1 MTQAVTVAIR
11 DANGNV
17 VTSDT
22 SIVTL
27 TLSSGTFAGGGNTAT
42 ASAVNG
48 VDTFG
53 GLVVNTAGSYTL
65 AASDGTLTGAISS
78 SFTVTAGTSIFID
91 FNSGASSFTA
101 NLTVHNNGGA
111 NNTSL
116 AWGAGFGVQDQ
127 PGPAAGGGLQ
137 SRGRI
142 ALAPTPIHPPATANL
157 CDGAGHTIAGY
168 APPAAS

>member
-65 AASDGTLTGAISS
+65 AASDGTLTGATSTSS
-78 SFTVTAGTSIFID
+78 TAPAAPSIFPTS
-91 FNSGASSFTA
+91 NSRPT
-101 NLTVHNNGGA
+101 
-111 NNTSL
+111 TST
-116 AWGAGFGVQDQ
+116 
-127 PGPAAGGGLQ
+127 
-137 SRGRI
+137 
-142 ALAPTPIHPPATANL
+142 PTSPIPT
-157 CDGAGHTIAGY
+157 
-168 APPAAS
+168 